1 MHSDFKLYGTGPYDD
16 DVFYMNCPA
25 NGAYVAIVIVTD
37 NVTGESRD
45 VASEWVAITG
55 YYKPLTAEN
64 PTGALYADRKGFTV
78 NKPVDKRRFGKL
90 QLCLL
95 SV

>member
-1 MHSDFKLYGTGPYDD
+1 
-16 DVFYMNCPA
+16 MNCPA

-78 NKPVDKRRFGKL
+78 NKPVVSGG
-90 QLCLL
+90 
-95 SV
+95 SGSYSYA